1 MSGDKDSRAKASARS
16 QLSAA
21 AIASYIG
28 LFIVVLTLF
37 AIVSSRGEVFE
48 WVLS

>member
-1 MSGDKDSRAKASARS
+1 MSQPPDFRSKSSTRS
-16 QLSAA
+16 QLSLA
-21 AIASYIG
+21 AIASYVG

-48 WVLS
+48 WVWP